1 MPMSKA
7 VVNIHF
13 KKGDF
18 IMPVPTKSDFTDAIK
33 QMKIESRAL
42 GLEYIEILSADLHK
56 KLGYY
61 PGQNH
66 RMASCCDAM
75 YESMDINNG
84 DLIVMKPP
92 KGRGAKLK
100 IRYYL

>member
-1 MPMSKA
+1 MS
-7 VVNIHF
+7 
-13 KKGDF
+13 
-18 IMPVPTKSDFTDAIK
+18 VPTKSDFINAIK
-33 QMKIESRAL
+33 QLKIESRTL
-42 GLEYIEILSADLHK
+42 GLEYIEILSSDLHR

-61 PGQNH
+61 PVPNH

-84 DLIVMKPP
+84 DLIVMNPP
-92 KGRGAKLK
+92 KGRGATLK